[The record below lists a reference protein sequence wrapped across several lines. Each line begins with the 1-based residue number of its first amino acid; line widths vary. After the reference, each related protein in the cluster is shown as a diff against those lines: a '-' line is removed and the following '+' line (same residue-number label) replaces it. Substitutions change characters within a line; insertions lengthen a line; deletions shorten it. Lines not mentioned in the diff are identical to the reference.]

1 MVRISPCQMVELNKR
16 VEIPLVLE
24 FSDSIYSLLLIFG
37 QITLSLFI
45 CFLFF
50 LMYLHEYITVSL
62 NSLGCRS
69 KVCLTETGSTFPH
82 CYFFHNSHLFYPSF
96 SCNVSSLFFVSLLH
110 FHLCWLI
117 TSFYYPLL

>member
-16 VEIPLVLE
+16 DEIPLVLE

-62 NSLGCRS
+62 NSLGCRI
-69 KVCLTETGSTFPH
+69 
-82 CYFFHNSHLFYPSF
+82 
-96 SCNVSSLFFVSLLH
+96 LH
-110 FHLCWLI
+110 MLDDF
-117 TSFYYPLL
+117 